1 VIPDTTVLVD
11 LQREL
16 RRDEPGRAC
25 EFLGEL
31 DQDEV
36 KIAFVTWMEMA
47 EGFGRDER
55 EACSRFLSNFR
66 VLWPDI
72 ETAWRAGQVTRS
84 LKDRGE
90 SIGDHDAWIA
100 ALALQHGCSVVT
112 ANDKHFRRVPGVA
125 VQNY

>member
-1 VIPDTTVLVD
+1 
-11 LQREL
+11 
-16 RRDEPGRAC
+16 
-25 EFLGEL
+25 
-31 DQDEV
+31 
-36 KIAFVTWMEMA
+36 
-47 EGFGRDER
+47 
-55 EACSRFLSNFR
+55 LSNFR

-84 LKDRGE
+84 LEDRGE

-100 ALALQHGCSVVT
+100 ALALQHGCSVGT